1 MSTSTATVPVPAL
14 APLAAPATASGVF
27 SASVSRSTLL
37 ARCKAHAEYAA
48 SSYDVTRETTTPLVF
63 QDEVTKKNRLAMV
76 RVFELESPVGSG
88 GSPSRSLIC
97 VGRIHLSATEPATDD
112 TWRVWCGDATLEGAL
127 TSRETEARMRDALRG
142 ITLSRQAKISSAL
155 RTAAGSMKPSSS
167 PGSHFWGAYQRAPE
181 KMGCK
186 HVRHVMKAL
195 MDKPGGV
202 EAVLDS
208 IEAAYQDT
216 IMGVTPTGSTAATTP
231 TPTTASTS
239 PIAGSSPVATGP
251 AAPAASTSAPA
262 APVTPTAFS
271 ATAPPTVDRA
281 LALLETRLRGNG
293 PMFREI
299 LDVAGPGVEWKQP
312 VLILGESGYGKTH
325 TARAIGQSGLYD
337 HFFEFAVNPETDGL
351 DFIGGPRRMSQPKAD
366 GSGEETID
374 RHMDSDVV
382 SAFRHAA
389 AGKNV
394 FLLLDEI
401 GNARREVLN
410 ALKNILN
417 PDNDHYIVKTGRA
430 AAVVNGIAKPEELR
444 VPIKRMTIVAT
455 TNIGVGYEANLADR
469 AVLNRFWKIFHEID
483 HDQVGQIVVKEATSK
498 GFSRD
503 CSLQLE
509 RFYKNMRKLHADKL
523 CDRLPNPRDFMRA
536 IRLASDEKH
545 LPKILARM
553 AQDWCGDDLEGTP
566 NKDQAETIRDAIKDA
581 FTITEKVWGW
591 KP

>member
-1 MSTSTATVPVPAL
+1 MSTSTASIPVPAV
-14 APLAAPATASGVF
+14 AAP
-27 SASVSRSTLL
+27 SASASSPATSATISKTTLL
-37 ARCKAHAEYAA
+37 NRCRLSAEYAG
-48 SSYDVTRETTTPLVF
+48 SYDIVKESTTPLVF
-63 QDEVTKKNRLAMV
+63 QDELTKKNRLAVV
-76 RVFELESPVGSG
+76 RVYELESPVGSSG
-88 GSPSRSLIC
+88 TPSRSVIC
-97 VGRIHLSATEPATDD
+97 VGRIHIPSTEPTTTD
-112 TWRVWCGDATLEGAL
+112 TWRVWCGDATLEGSL
-127 TSRETEARMRDALRG
+127 SSRDAEARMLEPLRG
-142 ITLSRQAKISSAL
+142 IPLTRQSKLRSAL
-155 RTAAGSMKPSSS
+155 RSATGSMRASTSPS
-167 PGSHFWGAYQRAPE
+167 SHFWTSYQRSPE
-181 KMGCK
+181 KLGCK

-195 MDKPGGV
+195 MDRPGGV
-202 EAVLDS
+202 EGVLD
-208 IEAAYQDT
+208 EVETAYQD
-216 IMGVTPTGSTAATTP
+216 IVLGVAPAGTGPGASAATPPVPASPSPSSLPAGAPSPSPSTP
-231 TPTTASTS
+231 GSVPS
-239 PIAGSSPVATGP
+239 PA
-251 AAPAASTSAPA
+251 
-262 APVTPTAFS
+262 PTAFS
-271 ATAPPTVDRA
+271 ATAAPTVDRA
-281 LALLETRLRGNG
+281 LALMETRLRGNG

-299 LDVAGPGVEWKQP
+299 LDVAGPSVEWKQP

-351 DFIGGPRRMSQPKAD
+351 DFIGGPRRMSQPKSD
-366 GSGEETID
+366 GSGDETID

-382 SAFRHAA
+382 SAFRLAA
-389 AGKNV
+389 TGKNV

-417 PDNDHYIVKTGRA
+417 PDQDHYVVKTGRA
-430 AAVVNGIAKPEELR
+430 CAVVNGIAKPEELR
-444 VPIKRMTIVAT
+444 VPIKRMAIVAT

-483 HDQVGQIVVKEATSK
+483 HDQVGQIVVKEATTK

-523 CDRLPNPRDFMRA
+523 CDRLPNPRDFCRA
-536 IRLASDEKH
+536 IRLAADERH
-545 LPKILARM
+545 LPKVLARM

-581 FTITEKVWGW
+581 FTIKDKTWAW

>member
-1 MSTSTATVPVPAL
+1 MSTSTASIPAPTPTVPS
-14 APLAAPATASGVF
+14 AATVVH
-27 SASVSRSTLL
+27 SAAISKLTLL
-37 ARCKAHAEYAA
+37 NRCRLAAEYAG
-48 SSYDVTRETTTPLVF
+48 SYDIVKETSTPLVF
-63 QDEVTKKNRLAMV
+63 QDEISKKNRLAMV
-76 RVFELESPVGSG
+76 RVYELESPVGSSG
-88 GSPSRSLIC
+88 TPSRSIIC
-97 VGRIHLSATEPATDD
+97 VGRIHTPSTEPPTADV
-112 TWRVWCGDATLEGAL
+112 WRVWCGDSTLDGSLSARDAE
-127 TSRETEARMRDALRG
+127 SRRRDALRG
-142 ITLSRQAKISSAL
+142 IPLTLQSKLNSAL
-155 RTAAGSMKPSSS
+155 RTSTGSMRPSTS
-167 PGSHFWGAYQRAPE
+167 PGSHFWASYQRTPE

-186 HVRHVMKAL
+186 HVRHAMRAL
-195 MDKPGGV
+195 MDRAGGL
-202 EAVLDS
+202 EAVLEEV
-208 IEAAYQDT
+208 EAAYQDT
-216 IMGVTPTGSTAATTP
+216 VLGTAPAGGAASTGGAATTSPASAASSSSVPVSPTSPSAP
-231 TPTTASTS
+231 TPS
-239 PIAGSSPVATGP
+239 AGSPLVAPG
-251 AAPAASTSAPA
+251 
-262 APVTPTAFS
+262 AFS
-271 ATAPPTVDRA
+271 ATSAPTVERA
-281 LALLETRLRGNG
+281 LAILETRMRANG

-299 LDVAGPGVEWKQP
+299 LDVAGPSVEWKQP

-325 TARAIGQSGLYD
+325 TGRAIGKSGLYD

-366 GSGEETID
+366 GSGDETID

-382 SAFRHAA
+382 SAFRLGAS
-389 AGKNV
+389 GKNV

-417 PDNDHYIVKTGRA
+417 PDHDHYIVKTGRA
-430 AAVVNGIAKPEELR
+430 SAVVNGIATPEELR

-483 HDQVGQIVVKEATSK
+483 HDQVGQIVVKEATGK

-509 RFYKNMRKLHADKL
+509 RFYRNMRKLHADKL
-523 CDRLPNPRDFMRA
+523 CERLPNPRDFCRA
-536 IRLASDEKH
+536 VRLASDEQH

-566 NKDQAETIRDAIKDA
+566 NKDQAETIREAVKDA
-581 FTITEKVWGW
+581 FTIKDKNWNW

>member
-1 MSTSTATVPVPAL
+1 MSTSTASVPVR
-14 APLAAPATASGVF
+14 APIAPATASTVF

-37 ARCKAHAEYAA
+37 ARSMAHAEYAS
-48 SSYDVTRETTTPLVF
+48 SSYDIIRETTTPLVF
-63 QDEVTKKNRLAMV
+63 EDEVTKKNTLAMV
-76 RVFELESPVGSG
+76 RVYELESPVGSG
-88 GSPSRSLIC
+88 GAPSRSLIC
-97 VGRIHLSATEPATDD
+97 VGRVHAPTANPATDD
-112 TWRVWCGDATLEGAL
+112 VWRVWCGDSTLEGAL
-127 TSRETEARMRDALRG
+127 SGRVTESRMRDAIRG
-142 ITLSRQAKISSAL
+142 ITFVRQAKISSAL
-155 RTAAGSMKPSSS
+155 RTAAGSMKASSS
-167 PGSHFWGAYQRAPE
+167 PGSHFWSAYQRAPE

-195 MDKPGGV
+195 MDRPGGV
-202 EAVLDS
+202 NAVLDS
-208 IEAAYQDT
+208 IESGYQDT
-216 IMGVTPTGSTAATTP
+216 IMGVSPAGSTSAAMPTTTPATSPASATGTPVAPSATTP
-231 TPTTASTS
+231 TPTVGA
-239 PIAGSSPVATGP
+239 PVAG
-251 AAPAASTSAPA
+251 
-262 APVTPTAFS
+262 PTAFS
-271 ATAPPTVDRA
+271 ATQPPTA
-281 LALLETRLRGNG
+281 AAALLLTETRLRGNG
-293 PMFREI
+293 AMFREI
-299 LDVAGPGVEWKQP
+299 LDVAGPSVEWKQP

-325 TARAIGQSGLYD
+325 TARAIGQSGIYD

-417 PDNDHYIVKTGRA
+417 PDHDHYIVKTGRA

-455 TNIGVGYEANLADR
+455 TNIGIGYEANLADR

-483 HDQVGQIVVKEATSK
+483 HDLVGQIVVKEATGK

-523 CDRLPNPRDFMRA
+523 CERLPNPRDFMRA

-566 NKDQAETIRDAIKDA
+566 NKDQAETIRDAVKDA
-581 FTITEKVWGW
+581 FSIKEKTWGW